1 MGKHKVVVMN
11 TLDGSIHVIEYTDI
25 VLEEEHDGDIMSF
38 LQEDYDFSPG
48 VIHWM
53 AVEELTIKIH

>member
-1 MGKHKVVVMN
+1 MN